1 MLALQP
7 AVVLERPPAALA
19 PSAAREGSVASAVQP
34 AGWAEVEPEEV
45 VVRPVWPVW
54 PDRAALV
61 DLALAVPAER
71 RAGEA
76 EKAAPAVLHPFPI
89 VCGWWRPI

>member
-1 MLALQP
+1 MPALRP
-7 AVVLERPPAALA
+7 AVVLERPPVALV

-34 AGWAEVEPEEV
+34 AGWAEVEPEV
-45 VVRPVWPVW
+45 VVRPVRPG
-54 PDRAALV
+54 RAALV

-76 EKAAPAVLHPFPI
+76 EKAVPVALHLFPI